1 MTFISRDSQEDT
13 RVFHGPVINKSIRTF
28 KFENGVGIGLKTRAL
43 PVCRGMKGVYT
54 CVLGRVKSEGNG
66 ARFPWIAEMVL
77 ELQGSGRKKNSPSQ
91 NGGCAGER
99 KRDDRLENGRRGKN
113 DGPSPCRDARKKTN
127 SLIFCHSITAEIR
140 IQVEV
145 FCRIRAPP
153 APFPSTPF

>member
-66 ARFPWIAEMVL
+66 ARFPWIAEIHWYWNYRDPT
-77 ELQGSGRKKNSPSQ
+77 E
-91 NGGCAGER
+91 
-99 KRDDRLENGRRGKN
+99 KRIRLRR
-113 DGPSPCRDARKKTN
+113 
-127 SLIFCHSITAEIR
+127 TAEKTGR
-140 IQVEV
+140 
-145 FCRIRAPP
+145 PP
-153 APFPSTPF
+153 